1 MKPERKEYAGRRIE
15 IHERD
20 GRAELLIDGTPVPYG
35 RLPNGKY
42 YLDQYAYDWTDS
54 LIELAQRFVDY
65 QHKTDKI
72 RQEHRAERRR
82 AKGGD

>member
-15 IHERD
+15 LCERE
-20 GRAELLIDGTPVPYG
+20 GRPELLIDNALVPYG

-42 YLDQYAYDWTDS
+42 YLDEYAYDWTDN
-54 LIELAQRFVDY
+54 LLDLAQRFVDY
-65 QHKTDKI
+65 QRKADKI
-72 RQEHRAERRR
+72 RQEAKAARQR